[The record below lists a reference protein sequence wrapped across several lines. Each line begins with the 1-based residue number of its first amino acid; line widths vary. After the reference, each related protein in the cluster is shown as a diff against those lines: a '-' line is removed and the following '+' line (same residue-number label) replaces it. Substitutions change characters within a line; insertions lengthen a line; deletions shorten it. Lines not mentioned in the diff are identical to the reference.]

1 MNTIEN
7 IITFGAG
14 LSVYKAMR
22 DFYKR
27 GDNHGSFLT
36 LGNILVSAE
45 CGIVALGLTH
55 HFITTVNDRIAG
67 YLAKKEEEE
76 KKKEKEEAQEEKEE
90 GETTDE

>member
-1 MNTIEN
+1 MKKTIES

-14 LSVYKAMR
+14 LSVYKVVR

-27 GDNHGSFLT
+27 GDHHGAFVT

-45 CGIVALGLTH
+45 CGIVALGLTR
-55 HFITTVNDRIAG
+55 TVIKTAEDWISVHSIKN
-67 YLAKKEEEE
+67 EE
-76 KKKEKEEAQEEKEE
+76 KTEEE

>member
-1 MNTIEN
+1 MMNTIEN

-27 GDNHGSFLT
+27 GDHHGSFVT

-45 CGIVALGLTH
+45 CGIVALGTTH
-55 HFITTVNDRIAG
+55 YFITTVKDRVAG

-76 KKKEKEEAQEEKEE
+76 KHKEETQEEKKE